1 MHAGEDLTGAEARLT
16 QAEMDRV
23 LGCQLLTRVVFHSQA
38 DIAGLLEVSKP
49 GTLLKQ
55 ILPSALSLMH
65 LSLRSDVST
74 NTATWAMSML
84 LAPAG

>member
-1 MHAGEDLTGAEARLT
+1 MACSDLIAMDEYRRGLASLRFTHAGEDLTGAEARLT

-49 GTLLKQ
+49 
-55 ILPSALSLMH
+55 
-65 LSLRSDVST
+65 
-74 NTATWAMSML
+74 
-84 LAPAG
+84 